1 MKMTLNIDDRI
12 GLSVVLYQ
20 HDIICICKYVDT

>member
-1 MKMTLNIDDRI
+1 LVMNIDDRHVI
-12 GLSVVLYQ
+12 SVVLYQ